1 MAAPTRNDAAFFTPH
16 WDAELLYK
24 DPLTGF
30 MVYRAGEMRIEA
42 KDGQGRPVT
51 IRTTDD
57 LESFGIWNDEQLA
70 ARENDPDFYW
80 ENNAWFELMDPAD
93 EEFSGEV
100 FGDYEQ
106 AVAAAKVGKQGSD
119 R

>member
-16 WDAELLYK
+16 WDAELLYT
-24 DPLTGF
+24 DATTGF
-30 MVYRAGEMRIEA
+30 RVYRAGEMRIEA
-42 KDGQGRPVT
+42 KDAQGRPVT

-80 ENNAWFELMDPAD
+80 ENNAWFEVVGPENEG
-93 EEFSGEV
+93 EEGEV
-100 FGDYEQ
+100 FGDYEE
-106 AVAAAKVGKQGSD
+106 AVAAAA
-119 R
+119 RPATAR

>member
-1 MAAPTRNDAAFFTPH
+1 MSRNDAAFHTPH

-24 DPLTGF
+24 DPTTGY

-42 KDGQGRPVT
+42 KDEQGRPVT

-57 LESFGIWNDEQLA
+57 LESFGVTTDEQLA

-80 ENNAWFELMDPAD
+80 ENNAWFEVMEPDD
-93 EEFSGEV
+93 DSFSGEV
-100 FGDYEQ
+100 FHDYEQ
-106 AVAAAKVGKQGSD
+106 AVAAAKRGS